1 MTFSSRTN
9 SYATYGQSFLPVDL
23 SLKEQVVLVFGGN
36 RAAYLELLKIL
47 DSGARVELVA
57 KVAVSEIQELLL
69 THAGRLTMR
78 RLNPLEF
85 IKDAPRPSLVLVFGL
100 AAEVEA
106 ALIEHYRK
114 LSVPL
119 FVQYRPDLSDFSLPT
134 YLKRGY
140 LKVAVHTDGVLPCF
154 EQILLDRL
162 EESMQSDF
170 DRMTIFISQLRE
182 KTDELLVE
190 QEEWR
195 APLMAAM
202 EASEDFLMALSR
214 SSFDEALRIF
224 SERARLF
231 LAQRNGGEALAE
243 SGSDGDE
250 SHGG

>member
-1 MTFSSRTN
+1 M
-9 SYATYGQSFLPVDL
+9 PVDL
-23 SLKEQVVLVFGGN
+23 ALKDQLVLVFGGC
-36 RAAYLELLKIL
+36 RAAYLELLKLL
-47 DSGARVELVA
+47 DSGARVQLVA

-69 THAGRLTMR
+69 THAGRLTMT
-78 RLNPLEF
+78 RLHPIEF
-85 IKDAPRPSLVLVFGL
+85 IKDGARPTLVLAFGL
-100 AAEVEA
+100 PADVESQVV
-106 ALIEHYRK
+106 EHYRK

-119 FVQYRPDLSDFSLPT
+119 FVQYRPALSDFSLPT
-134 YLKRGY
+134 YLKRGF

-170 DRMTIFISQLRE
+170 DRMTIFITQLRE
-182 KTDELLVE
+182 KTDELLLGK
-190 QEEWR
+190 EELR

-202 EASEDFLMALSR
+202 EESEDFLMALSR

-231 LAQRNGGEALAE
+231 LAQRNGAEA
-243 SGSDGDE
+243 GSEGDD

>member
-9 SYATYGQSFLPVDL
+9 SYASYGQSFLPVDL
-23 SLKEQVVLVFGGN
+23 SLKEQLVLVFGGS

-47 DSGARVELVA
+47 DSGARVQLVA

-69 THAGRLTMR
+69 THAGRLTMT
-78 RLNPLEF
+78 RLDPLEF
-85 IKDAPRPSLVLVFGL
+85 IKDAPLPSLVLVFSL
-100 AAEVEA
+100 AAEVET
-106 ALIEHYRK
+106 ALVEHYRK

-119 FVQYRPDLSDFSLPT
+119 FVQYRPALSDFSLPT
-134 YLKRGY
+134 YLKRGH

-182 KTDELLVE
+182 KTDELLVGK
-190 QEEWR
+190 EECR
-195 APLMAAM
+195 APLMAAL
-202 EASEDFLMALSR
+202 EGSEDFLMALSR
-214 SSFDEALRIF
+214 SSFDEALRIY

-243 SGSDGDE
+243 SGSDGDD